1 MNAITVE
8 DIRKVYRGAGSEPV
22 RAVDSVSFEVSK
34 GQIYGLLG
42 PNGAGKTTLVKILT
56 TLTAPTSGRATIYGF
71 DVVRQGLDVRR
82 HIVAVLQQTAVDGL
96 LTVEDNL
103 RIYAYL
109 HGVGANE
116 TRTRMAAVME
126 EFELGSQA
134 QETVQHLSLG
144 TKRRIQVAKIFM
156 VNSPVIFLDESTTGM
171 DPLMRR
177 RVLDRIRLEAK
188 NGRTVLLTTQVLSEA
203 EELCD
208 TIMIINRGKKLAS
221 GSLQDLRLLSN
232 RMFRVTMTFTREADF
247 QHLLQPL
254 NPAELRVDGDRVEML
269 FKGEEALLLDKLAG
283 IARAVPIRYFEVQG
297 AGLEEIF
304 VELVKAERT
313 SAEQDAAP

>member
-8 DIRKVYRGAGSEPV
+8 DIRKIYRGAGTEPV
-22 RAVDSVSFEVSK
+22 RAVDGVSFAVSQ

-56 TLTAPTSGRATIYGF
+56 TLTAPTSGRADIFGF
-71 DVVRQGLDVRR
+71 DLVHQALDVRR
-82 HIVAVLQQTAVDGL
+82 QIVAVLQQTAVDGL

-109 HGVGANE
+109 HGVGAEE
-116 TRTRMAAVME
+116 TRTRMATLLE
-126 EFELGSQA
+126 EFELADQA
-134 QETVQHLSLG
+134 RQTVQHLSLG

-156 VNSPVIFLDESTTGM
+156 VDSPVIFLDESTTGM

-188 NGRTVLLTTQVLSEA
+188 SGRTVLLTTQVLSEA

-208 TIMIINRGKKLAS
+208 TIMIINRGKTLAS
-221 GSLQDLRLLSN
+221 GTLQDLRRLSN
-232 RMFRVTMTFTREADF
+232 RMFRVTMSFARDGDF
-247 QHLLQPL
+247 QQLLQPL
-254 NPAELRVDGDRVEML
+254 NPASLKVDGDTVDML
-269 FKGEEALLLDKLAG
+269 FKGEEAQLLGKLAEV
-283 IARAVPIRYFEVQG
+283 ARTVPIRHFEVQG

-304 VELVKAERT
+304 VELVRTERT
-313 SAEQDAAP
+313 KGEPELTP